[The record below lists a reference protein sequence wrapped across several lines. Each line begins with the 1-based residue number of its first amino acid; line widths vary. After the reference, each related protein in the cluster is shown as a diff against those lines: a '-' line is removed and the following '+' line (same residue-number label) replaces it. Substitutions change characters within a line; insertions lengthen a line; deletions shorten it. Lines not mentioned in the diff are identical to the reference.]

1 MTPDRRVFRYED
13 LSIGVHSYE
22 DSHLDWLEEFL
33 SPQFGVENGTAADW
47 ELTLALDGDR
57 YDEIIRLGP
66 KQDEMLCFAL
76 DTRDIRL
83 PRWNSS
89 SSADVLFD
97 ERFDTFYLVEARARR
112 ITLLSRVDGGD
123 ARLAL
128 MRVVRELAMNHTQ
141 RNGGVIVHAAAFTV
155 GSRGVIVAGP
165 KGAGKTTL
173 LMYAL
178 QSTPSEYVSNDR
190 LLLSLDDR
198 GPRIRG
204 IPTIVT
210 IRQSTLRFFPTVL
223 ERLQERGYTVRLT
236 RREARK
242 RRPSD
247 RAVGHDG
254 PRSLSPGQLCA
265 LLEAPST
272 AGAPVTAVAF
282 PQLSDRAGP
291 LRLTRIPKKRAAKRL
306 FDSLF
311 GVRKLR
317 TTSPLFSDA
326 PDQPPFDR
334 DRLEGACAAL
344 TSTVPC
350 YECELGPDAYTDPR
364 SPKVLLDQ
372 FSGDG
377 NE

>member
-1 MTPDRRVFRYED
+1 
-13 LSIGVHSYE
+13 
-22 DSHLDWLEEFL
+22 
-33 SPQFGVENGTAADW
+33 
-47 ELTLALDGDR
+47 
-57 YDEIIRLGP
+57 
-66 KQDEMLCFAL
+66 
-76 DTRDIRL
+76 
-83 PRWNSS
+83 
-89 SSADVLFD
+89 
-97 ERFDTFYLVEARARR
+97 
-112 ITLLSRVDGGD
+112 
-123 ARLAL
+123 
-128 MRVVRELAMNHTQ
+128 
-141 RNGGVIVHAAAFTV
+141 
-155 GSRGVIVAGP
+155 
-165 KGAGKTTL
+165 
-173 LMYAL
+173 
-178 QSTPSEYVSNDR
+178 
-190 LLLSLDDR
+190 
-198 GPRIRG
+198 
-204 IPTIVT
+204 
-210 IRQSTLRFFPTVL
+210 
-223 ERLQERGYTVRLT
+223 RLQERGYTVRLT

-350 YECELGPDAYTDPR
+350 YECELGPDAYTHPR